1 MTYGNLERNV
11 LEIYLLRKK
20 KKKTMKNIRKLK
32 KSGNMKIK

>member
-20 KKKTMKNIRKLK
+20 KKTMKNIRKLK